1 MYMKDGEVRENS
13 FVEETS
19 WGEVLD
25 AELAIR
31 SLI

>member
-1 MYMKDGEVRENS
+1 MKEGRENS
-13 FVEETS
+13 FVEEAS
-19 WGEVLD
+19 WGGVLG